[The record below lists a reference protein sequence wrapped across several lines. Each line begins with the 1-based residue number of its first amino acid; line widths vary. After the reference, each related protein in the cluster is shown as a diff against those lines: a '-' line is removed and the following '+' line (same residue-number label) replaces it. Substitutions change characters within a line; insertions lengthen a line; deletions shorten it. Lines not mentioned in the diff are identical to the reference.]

1 MRQSGGLSLAAG
13 LDGGNTSI
21 IIFKENDDA
30 NESVRGRGTAES
42 VRAGRQRRLAFRYEP
57 RY

>member
-21 IIFKENDDA
+21 IIFFENDDA

-42 VRAGRQRRLAFRYEP
+42 LGGGQGPQLIRYEP

>member
-21 IIFKENDDA
+21 FIPIGNENA
-30 NESVRGRGTAES
+30 IESVRRPAAP
-42 VRAGRQRRLAFRYEP
+42 AGNSFFTLAVVYRP
-57 RY
+57 

>member
-21 IIFKENDDA
+21 FIPIGNENA

>member
-21 IIFKENDDA
+21 IIFFENDDA
-30 NESVRGRGTAES
+30 NESVRGGQ
-42 VRAGRQRRLAFRYEP
+42 GPQLIRYEP
-57 RY
+57 R